1 MKKILVTGGAGFI
14 GSTLVDKLVEL
25 GHTVL
30 VIDNESAENHDQFY
44 YNSKAHYYKYDI
56 VDYSNTR
63 PLYTGAHIVFHL
75 AAESRIQP
83 AILDPIQ
90 AVRTNVLGTETV
102 LQCAREAGV
111 EQVLYSSTSSAYGLK
126 NQSPLVETM
135 PTDCLNPYSV
145 SKVAGEELCKMYTRL
160 FGLKTVIFRYFN
172 VYGPREASVGQY
184 APVVRL
190 FLRQLAEG
198 NPLTIVGDGSQRRD
212 FTHVYDVVD
221 ANILAM
227 NTEHNHYGEI
237 FNIGTGQNHSVK
249 ELADLITS
257 NQIYIVPRTG
267 ESQIT
272 LANNTKAQT
281 VLGWRP
287 QIKIE
292 DYIKN
297 FLEDK

>member
-1 MKKILVTGGAGFI
+1 
-14 GSTLVDKLVEL
+14 
-25 GHTVL
+25 
-30 VIDNESAENHDQFY
+30 
-44 YNSKAHYYKYDI
+44 
-56 VDYSNTR
+56 
-63 PLYTGAHIVFHL
+63 
-75 AAESRIQP
+75 
-83 AILDPIQ
+83 
-90 AVRTNVLGTETV
+90 
-102 LQCAREAGV
+102 
-111 EQVLYSSTSSAYGLK
+111 
-126 NQSPLVETM
+126 M

-212 FTHVYDVVD
+212 FTHVYDVVN

-227 NTEHNHYGEI
+227 NTKHNHYGEI

-257 NQIYIVPRTG
+257 DQIHIAQRIG

-281 VLGWRP
+281 VLGWQP